1 MSTEQTQPENN
12 EQPQQQEAINGDAAN
27 AVDQVLSKIDFDKIS
42 KDDVF
47 SDIMQNSRIFA
58 FRLMVGA
65 AVLEQLIL
73 RERAKADGAEL
84 QPNEVVNPPAGEESQ
99 DQPDLTVVRD
109 EEAK

>member
-1 MSTEQTQPENN
+1 MSTEQTKPENN
-12 EQPQQQEAINGDAAN
+12 EQPQQQAIDGDAAN

-47 SDIMQNSRIFA
+47 SDLMQNSRIFA

-73 RERAKADGAEL
+73 RERAKAAGAEL
-84 QPNEVVNPPAGEESQ
+84 QPNEVVNPPAEETSQ
-99 DQPDLTVVRD
+99 NQPELTVVRD
-109 EEAK
+109 EEPK